1 MLPEDSEALRV
12 FTVKTALIIFHESVV
27 SKFPEET
34 CAQRKSNQIKK
45 YAQKASE
52 SCYI

>member
-1 MLPEDSEALRV
+1 MLPEGSEALRV
-12 FTVKTALIIFHESVV
+12 FTVKIAHISFHESIV

-34 CAQRKSNQIKK
+34 CTQRKSNQINK

-52 SCYI
+52 SC